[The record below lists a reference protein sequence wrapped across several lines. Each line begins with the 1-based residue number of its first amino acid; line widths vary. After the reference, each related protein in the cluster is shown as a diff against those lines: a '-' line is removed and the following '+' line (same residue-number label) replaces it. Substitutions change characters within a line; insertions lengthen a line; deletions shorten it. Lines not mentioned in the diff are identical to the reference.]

1 LASLSLGGFLVMTA
15 DEIRIKISQV
25 DADIEKVIGQ
35 ENADKKGDMLRQY
48 REFLLEQ
55 LNNTSDE

>member
-1 LASLSLGGFLVMTA
+1 MTE
-15 DEIRIKISQV
+15 DEIRRRISQV

-35 ENADKKGDMLRQY
+35 ENADKKANMLRQY

-55 LNNTSDE
+55 LNNLSNE